1 MNPAQDSQIKFSNKK
16 FTLNEA
22 AGILGVSHT
31 SLRRYETAGKIK
43 AERLENG
50 HRLFKNTEVMKFKKQ
65 LEFERKEYKKHL
77 NELVDKS
84 RNEGVKIKISPRVLS
99 SIRKIKTLP
108 MVVTTAFLGIVVF
121 TFIASGV
128 IQNKNLN
135 AGIKNAQNYV
145 GLADNWIRASLGV
158 AKIKVVHDK
167 ELLNVLS
174 AADRNANFLFNIN
187 SEAFFKDNVKSG
199 GKHRHI

>member
-1 MNPAQDSQIKFSNKK
+1 
-16 FTLNEA
+16 
-22 AGILGVSHT
+22 
-31 SLRRYETAGKIK
+31 
-43 AERLENG
+43 
-50 HRLFKNTEVMKFKKQ
+50 MKFKKQ

-121 TFIASGV
+121 TFIASGA

-199 GKHRHI
+199 RKHKYI